1 MRDAE
6 GWCGSRELETCVERT
21 LQVRGLDEDT
31 VAELKA
37 RAARA
42 RMSLS
47 AYVAQILTDMAATP
61 APDEIRERLTALQEV
76 GGGASRE
83 DILAEIRR
91 AREF

>member
-1 MRDAE
+1 ME
-6 GWCGSRELETCVERT
+6 KT

-47 AYVAQILTDMAATP
+47 AYVAQILTDVAVTP
-61 APDEIRERLTALQEV
+61 TPDAVKERLAALQEL

-83 DILAEIRR
+83 DILAEVRRIR
-91 AREF
+91 ES

>member
-1 MRDAE
+1 MLEE
-6 GWCGSRELETCVERT
+6 GMSTVERSLVMKKT

-37 RAARA
+37 RAAHA

-47 AYVAQILTDMAATP
+47 AYVAQILADVAATP
-61 APDEIRERLTALQEV
+61 TPDAVKERLAALQEL

-83 DILAEIRR
+83 DILAEVRRIR
-91 AREF
+91 ES

>member
-1 MRDAE
+1 ME
-6 GWCGSRELETCVERT
+6 KT
-21 LQVRGLDEDT
+21 LQVRGLDEET

-47 AYVAQILTDMAATP
+47 AYVAQILTDVTAAP
-61 APDEIRERLTALQEV
+61 APDEIRERLAALQEL

-83 DILAEIRR
+83 DVLAEVRRIR
-91 AREF
+91 ES